1 MNVWMGLQFCF
12 VLQNNHRPVVVLIR
26 YMLDVAVGMHY
37 IAEKGLVHRVRQLS
51 FEDHT
56 MQYRQFIHRIW
67 LHAMWWLVKMKSARL
82 VILGFSENFLKVKL
96 SMLPRQIYHFLWNGW
111 PLKAWKIANS
121 LQLQM
126 CGVLVSSCGRCT
138 TPQRLPMVNSVTLY
152 VLLWR

>member
-1 MNVWMGLQFCF
+1 MGLQFCF

-67 LHAMWWLVKMKSARL
+67 LHAM
-82 VILGFSENFLKVKL
+82 
-96 SMLPRQIYHFLWNGW
+96 
-111 PLKAWKIANS
+111 
-121 LQLQM
+121 
-126 CGVLVSSCGRCT
+126 
-138 TPQRLPMVNSVTLY
+138 
-152 VLLWR
+152 